1 MNIALIAH
9 DAKKADMAEWADY
22 NKVTLSNH
30 TLYATGTTGDVVER
44 ATGISIIKLKSGPL
58 GGDQQ
63 IGAMIA
69 EGRVEVLIFFWD
81 PMDTH
86 PHDPD
91 VKALLRLA
99 VLYDIPTACNKRTAD
114 FLISSLMWHR
124 DDKKEETSG

>member
-9 DAKKADMAEWADY
+9 DAKKLDMAEWAEY
-22 NKVTLSNH
+22 NKLTLSKH
-30 TLYATGTTGDVVER
+30 IIYATGTTGEVVHR
-44 ATGISIIKLKSGPL
+44 ATGIEIIRLKSGPM

-63 IGAMIA
+63 IGALIA
-69 EGRVEVLIFFWD
+69 EGQVDVLIFFWD

-124 DDKKEETSG
+124 DETNPEAAN